1 MYDISENK
9 SSLYPEL
16 MTLSETSSH
25 VIDSFRENF
34 WGIVSTVENSSGCLE
49 GFCKK

>member
-34 WGIVSTVENSSGCLE
+34 WGIVSAVENSSGCLE